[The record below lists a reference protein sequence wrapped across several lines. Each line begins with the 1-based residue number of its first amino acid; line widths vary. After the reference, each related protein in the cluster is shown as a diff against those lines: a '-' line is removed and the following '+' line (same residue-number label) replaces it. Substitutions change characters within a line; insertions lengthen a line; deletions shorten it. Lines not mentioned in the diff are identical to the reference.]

1 MLAIWKLDQSFLTNR
16 GISVKEQVSPAR
28 SVEIIWFLVA
38 VDTEWASSITILTVI
53 RRSHSQGNIDPVA
66 EVKRL
71 SIPVRRFK
79 PKRYITNK
87 F

>member
-53 RRSHSQGNIDPVA
+53 RRSHSQGN
-66 EVKRL
+66 
-71 SIPVRRFK
+71 
-79 PKRYITNK
+79 Y
-87 F
+87 